1 MTFLGESD
9 VRALFDGLQI
19 VSLDEEDQDGDSF
32 SGPKH
37 WHVFDI
43 VARSTRQGIAW
54 RWPAGPP

>member
-1 MTFLGESD
+1 MTFLGESA
-9 VRALFDGLQI
+9 VRALFDDLQI

-43 VARSTRQGIAW
+43 VARRPDLPTTRASESS
-54 RWPAGPP
+54 RS